1 MTSVENIGQLK
12 SAGIALSD
20 FLDSIPVGH
29 RRPRFEAIAQGM
41 LDAERPIT
49 ILETG
54 CMRESAFDE
63 PEADGC
69 SSLVWHWI
77 AEQTQGG
84 FVTVDISPKNVE
96 FTKSKLGERAQVI
109 CCDSVKFL
117 SSIGKISRPIDFL
130 YLDSMDWEGTQVER
144 GLSALHHAAELSAA
158 WRWLNE
164 GALIAIDDCH
174 GEYAGKHAIV
184 KRFFDSIGVAPI
196 VDDYIHVWRKPSAA
210 QILVPTI

>member
-1 MTSVENIGQLK
+1 M
-12 SAGIALSD
+12 LS
-20 FLDSIPVGH
+20 
-29 RRPRFEAIAQGM
+29 
-41 LDAERPIT
+41 
-49 ILETG
+49 
-54 CMRESAFDE
+54 
-63 PEADGC
+63 
-69 SSLVWHWI
+69 
-77 AEQTQGG
+77 
-84 FVTVDISPKNVE
+84 
-96 FTKSKLGERAQVI
+96 
-109 CCDSVKFL
+109 
-117 SSIGKISRPIDFL
+117 GKISRPIDFL

-174 GEYAGKHAIV
+174 GDYAGKHAIV